1 MSSGNNSTVSSQR
14 NAFARFF
21 KSEATS
27 SILLLLCTIVALLW
41 ANSSRSEL
49 YFHILQTKV
58 GVSWGDSKFQ
68 LSLHHWIND
77 GLMTLFFFIV
87 GLEIKREIA
96 VGQLSSFKKAI
107 LPVAAAVGGMVVP
120 ALIYLSLNA
129 GSEAARGWGIAMATD
144 IAFAL
149 GILSLLGSCVPVGLK
164 LFLTALAIT
173 DDLGAVLVIAVFYTD
188 QIRVGA
194 LLVAVVLLAL
204 LVVAQRLKIRR
215 APVYA
220 VLAVGVWLA
229 VVMSGVHATVAGIL
243 VAMVVPVRPRIEPK
257 KFLIIA
263 RDRIGILE
271 NSFASERTM
280 PVREQINTI
289 EELHFATGDVMP
301 AGLTFEHY
309 LHPVTAYVIIPLFA
323 LFNAGVA
330 LDAGVVSSLVNPV
343 GLGVLIGLFI
353 GKQVG
358 VTIASWIA
366 IRLRAAEMPPGVNW
380 GQIYGA
386 ALLAGIGFTMS
397 LFVTDLA
404 FPSGAMVGPAK
415 LGILAASTLA
425 AVAGYVVLRIALRKV
440 VKQANTPKSAL

>member
-204 LVVAQRLKIRR
+204 LVVAQRLRIRR

-243 VAMVVPVRPRIEPK
+243 VAMVVQVRPRIEPK

-289 EELHFATGDVMP
+289 EELHLATGDVIP

-366 IRLRAAEMPPGVNW
+366 IRLRAAEMPPGVTW
-380 GQIYGA
+380 AQIYGA
-386 ALLAGIGFTMS
+386 AILAGIGFTMS

-404 FPSGAMVGPAK
+404 FPSGAVVGPAK

-425 AVAGYVVLRIALRKV
+425 AVAGYGVLRIALRKV
-440 VKQANTPKSAL
+440 VKQANTP

>member
-58 GVSWGDSKFQ
+58 GVSWGDSKFA

-87 GLEIKREIA
+87 GLEIKREIV

-129 GSEAARGWGIAMATD
+129 GSEGARGWGIAMATD

-173 DDLGAVLVIAVFYTD
+173 DDLGAVLVIALFYTD

-194 LLVAVVLLAL
+194 LFVAVVLLAL
-204 LVVAQRLKIRR
+204 LVVAQRLRIRR

-243 VAMVVPVRPRIEPK
+243 VAMVVPVRPRIDPK

-263 RDRIGILE
+263 RDRIGMLE
-271 NSFASERTM
+271 NNFASDSTM
-280 PVREQINTI
+280 LVRERINAI
-289 EELHFATGDVMP
+289 EELHSATGDVIP
-301 AGLTFEHY
+301 VGLSFEHY

-330 LDAGVVSSLVNPV
+330 LDAGVVSALVSPV
-343 GLGVLIGLFI
+343 SLGVLIGLFV

-358 VTIASWIA
+358 VTLASWIA
-366 IRLRAAEMPPGVNW
+366 IRLRAAEMPPEVTW

-386 ALLAGIGFTMS
+386 AILAGIGFTMS
-397 LFVTDLA
+397 LFVADLA
-404 FPSGAMVGPAK
+404 FPSGALVGPAK

-425 AVAGYVVLRIALRKV
+425 AVAGYGVLRIALRKV
-440 VKQANTPKSAL
+440 VKQANTPSSSP